1 VAGRKPIF
9 TPEMQALIL
18 KNFRQT
24 GNLKNSAI
32 RAGMSERSFF
42 RWMGRCQNARSGPLW
57 HFQQEVERLRADRV
71 ALLAVRHHQGAFGC
85 ILEVPRYDQFNNL
98 VCDQN
103 GRPVTVRK
111 FLPPN
116 LRAIWRELALHDPE
130 TYGPQKKA
138 TVPECPPPSQHARPR
153 DLMPM
158 LYSVV
163 QSLKARGLDPTPS
176 LGPSLQIALGAMAAE
191 EAKSAEE
198 ASSADTATSVDT
210 VASADVV
217 APADTPTSA

>member
-1 VAGRKPIF
+1 
-9 TPEMQALIL
+9 MQALIL

-42 RWMGRCQNARSGPLW
+42 RWMARCQNARSGPLW

-71 ALLAVRHHQGAFGC
+71 ALLAVRHYQGAFGC
-85 ILEVPRYDQFNNL
+85 ITEVPQYDQFNNL

-130 TYGPQKKA
+130 TYGPREKT
-138 TVPECPPPSQHARPR
+138 TVPELPPPRQWARPR
-153 DLMPM
+153 DLLPM
-158 LYSVV
+158 VLSVAKKMKQQGIEIDV
-163 QSLKARGLDPTPS
+163 YDI
-176 LGPSLQIALGAMAAE
+176 LGIPRPIETTAT
-191 EAKSAEE
+191 
-198 ASSADTATSVDT
+198 SADTAV
-210 VASADVV
+210 SAEP
-217 APADTPTSA
+217 APSAEPGTEGDAA